1 MLRNCFASLRSVPAP
16 FATSCSR
23 RPSALALIALGLL
36 IVALGHSAVAAP
48 EARAEGCG
56 PGALGRATAW
66 KDRNAIYDFVDACDW
81 HDRCYGARG
90 YGWDPATAPGR
101 SVIPYPR
108 DWCDSGFRHGMRAS
122 CSRKPAGSR
131 TAPLCRVVTE
141 VFYSLVRAFGGSWYR
156 RADGHR
162 TLLRLSWPA

>member
-56 PGALGRATAW
+56 PGALGSATAW

-90 YGWDPATAPGR
+90 YGWDAAR
-101 SVIPYPR
+101 SPRRASVPYPR
-108 DWCDSGFRHGMRAS
+108 DWCDSGFRLWMGRSCDSRPTRRAAVRACHGVAD
-122 CSRKPAGSR
+122 
-131 TAPLCRVVTE
+131 
-141 VFYSLVRAFGGSWYR
+141 VFQWLVRSFGGPWYR
-156 RADGHR
+156 KADGNR
-162 TLLRLSWPA
+162 RLMLLAWP